1 MTAADKISAD
11 VLEILPA
18 VQNDDAPHTLRK
30 VFYLVDSLNVGG
42 TESQAVELARRIPAA
57 GYDVTLGCL
66 RSQGPLLERLQG
78 TAVVLREF
86 HPTGGVDTPA
96 GIYQLLRLSWFLR
109 REKFDIVHTHD
120 LWSNLLGVSA
130 AWLAG
135 VPAIIS
141 SRRDL
146 AHLEWYQGK
155 RRVWLRRIQN
165 LSSAVLANATPIREA
180 LIAEDGFAP

>member
-1 MTAADKISAD
+1 MSDVTAANKISAD

-18 VQNDDAPHTLRK
+18 VQNHDSPHTLRK

-66 RSQGPLLERLQG
+66 RAHGPLLERLQG

-96 GIYQLLRLSWFLR
+96 GIYQLL
-109 REKFDIVHTHD
+109 
-120 LWSNLLGVSA
+120 
-130 AWLAG
+130 
-135 VPAIIS
+135 
-141 SRRDL
+141 
-146 AHLEWYQGK
+146 
-155 RRVWLRRIQN
+155 
-165 LSSAVLANATPIREA
+165 
-180 LIAEDGFAP
+180 